1 MNKTALAIRMLEL
14 LYSYGK
20 LDRKQLSELLE
31 TTPRKIID
39 LKMELETAGYYIEST
54 TGKNGGYRLKD
65 RLILPTLNLTES
77 QKKSLL
83 YAYEYLKMKN
93 DFLYQKE
100 LNEVIEKVKI
110 VSNTD
115 YYDGSIIYQKE
126 ESQSDISKDIIEKI
140 EDCIQKKLRIYL
152 EYQSLSSKNI
162 KLYCVE
168 PYWVIYFEKSF
179 YLIGYEINKNGFRM
193 FKLVNQRLKSMKFT
207 NEKFIALDYKLDKII
222 GQFGLIKNE
231 LFQVEFL
238 VKGLEA
244 RLLYERKIGINDKK
258 EWIDDDTLKV
268 ETTVEGIYWI
278 KKLLLSII
286 KDVEVISPTYLKG
299 EIISDLRK
307 GLGYY
312 D

>member
-258 EWIDDDTLKV
+258 EWIDDDTLRV

-286 KDVEVISPTYLKG
+286 KDVEVISPAYLKG

>member
-39 LKMELETAGYYIEST
+39 LKIELETAGYYIEST

-126 ESQSDISKDIIEKI
+126 ESHSDISKDIIEKI

-162 KLYCVE
+162 KSYCVE

-207 NEKFIALDYKLDKII
+207 NEKFIALDYKLNKII

-258 EWIDDDTLKV
+258 EWIDDDTLKI

-286 KDVEVISPTYLKG
+286 KDVEVISPAYLKG

>member
-168 PYWVIYFEKSF
+168 PYWMIYFEKSF

-258 EWIDDDTLKV
+258 EWIDDDTLRV

-286 KDVEVISPTYLKG
+286 KDVEVISPAYLKG

>member
-39 LKMELETAGYYIEST
+39 LKIELETAGYYIEST

-126 ESQSDISKDIIEKI
+126 ESHSDISKDIIEKI

-162 KLYCVE
+162 KSYCVE

-222 GQFGLIKNE
+222 GQFGLIKND

-258 EWIDDDTLKV
+258 EWIDDDTLKI

-286 KDVEVISPTYLKG
+286 KDVEVISPAYLKG

>member
-115 YYDGSIIYQKE
+115 HYDGSIIYQKE

-258 EWIDDDTLKV
+258 EWIDDDTLRV

-286 KDVEVISPTYLKG
+286 KDVEVISPAYLKG

>member
-140 EDCIQKKLRIYL
+140 EDCIQKKLRIHL

-162 KLYCVE
+162 KSYCVE

-286 KDVEVISPTYLKG
+286 KDVEVISPAYLKG

>member
-168 PYWVIYFEKSF
+168 PYWMIYFEKSF

-286 KDVEVISPTYLKG
+286 KDVEVISPAYLKG

>member
-168 PYWVIYFEKSF
+168 PYWMIYFEKSF

-222 GQFGLIKNE
+222 GQFGLIKND

-258 EWIDDDTLKV
+258 EWIDDDTLKI

-286 KDVEVISPTYLKG
+286 KDVEVISPAYLKG

>member
-39 LKMELETAGYYIEST
+39 LKMELETAGYYIESI

-65 RLILPTLNLTES
+65 HLILPTLNLTES

-126 ESQSDISKDIIEKI
+126 ESRSDISKDIIEKI

-162 KLYCVE
+162 KSYCVE

>member
-286 KDVEVISPTYLKG
+286 KDVEVISPAYLKG